1 LSCVLLSTGSSLLH
15 KQSCSCEYVLRDSLI
30 YVVSLIE
37 ITMNFICQV
46 KAVILCVGL
55 SVGVALTN
63 QAQAEDIDLLCY
75 VVMPDQRIIDLKKMC
90 GRTIQKAR
98 VLSPA
103 ERQAQFLRNF
113 YEKIQS
119 HPAGKE
125 ILEQSD
131 PDALIGKAN
140 QVCNAIKQG
149 TYQPPQVQLNP
160 DEPDERRIP
169 NLEEALVDQV
179 ASQGFCGES

>member
-1 LSCVLLSTGSSLLH
+1 
-15 KQSCSCEYVLRDSLI
+15 
-30 YVVSLIE
+30 
-37 ITMNFICQV
+37 MNFICQV

-55 SVGVALTN
+55 SVSVALAN

-75 VVMPDQRIIDLKKMC
+75 VVMPDQRIIDLGKMC
-90 GRTIQKAR
+90 GRKKAPA
-98 VLSPA
+98 LSPA

-119 HPAGKE
+119 HPAGKK

-140 QVCNAIKQG
+140 QICKAIKEG
-149 TYQPPQVQLNP
+149 THRPPQAQPNP
-160 DEPDERRIP
+160 DEPDERRIA
-169 NLEEALVDQV
+169 NLEEAFVDQVV
-179 ASQGFCGES
+179 ASQGFCVESK

>member
-1 LSCVLLSTGSSLLH
+1 MKTTM
-15 KQSCSCEYVLRDSLI
+15 KFI
-30 YVVSLIE
+30 YKTRV
-37 ITMNFICQV
+37 
-46 KAVILCVGL
+46 VILSLGFLLGL
-55 SVGVALTN
+55 ALAD

-75 VVMPDQRIIDLKKMC
+75 VVIDERIINLEKMC
-90 GRTIQKAR
+90 GRTQKAR

-140 QVCNAIKQG
+140 QVCNAIKEG
-149 TYQPPQVQLNP
+149 TYQQPQAQPNP
-160 DEPDERRIP
+160 DEPDERRIA
-169 NLEEALVDQV
+169 NLEEAFVDQVV
-179 ASQGFCGES
+179 ASQGFCVESK

>member
-1 LSCVLLSTGSSLLH
+1 MKFIYKMKVVIFCLGLLL
-15 KQSCSCEYVLRDSLI
+15 
-30 YVVSLIE
+30 
-37 ITMNFICQV
+37 
-46 KAVILCVGL
+46 
-55 SVGVALTN
+55 GVALAD

-75 VVMPDQRIIDLKKMC
+75 VVIDERIINLEKMC
-90 GRTIQKAR
+90 GRTQKAP

-140 QVCNAIKQG
+140 QVCNAIKQR
-149 TYQPPQVQLNP
+149 TYQPPQAQPTP
-160 DEPDERRIP
+160 DEPNERRIAD
-169 NLEEALVDQV
+169 LEEAFVDQV
-179 ASQGFCGES
+179 ASQNFCVDSK

>member
-1 LSCVLLSTGSSLLH
+1 MKT
-15 KQSCSCEYVLRDSLI
+15 
-30 YVVSLIE
+30 
-37 ITMNFICQV
+37 TMKFTYKMRV
-46 KAVILCVGL
+46 VILCLGL
-55 SVGVALTN
+55 LLGVALAN
-63 QAQAEDIDLLCY
+63 QAQAEDIDLVCY
-75 VVMPDQRIIDLKKMC
+75 VVIDERIINLEKMC

-131 PDALIGKAN
+131 PDSLIGKAN
-140 QVCNAIKQG
+140 QVCNAIKKG
-149 TYQPPQVQLNP
+149 SYQPPQGQPNP
-160 DEPDERRIP
+160 DEPNERKIAD
-169 NLEEALVDQV
+169 LEEAFVDQV
-179 ASQGFCGES
+179 ASQGFCRES

>member
-1 LSCVLLSTGSSLLH
+1 LSCVLLSTRSSLLH
-15 KQSCSCEYVLRDSLI
+15 EQWRSSEYVLRDNLIYLMSLI
-30 YVVSLIE
+30 K
-37 ITMNFICQV
+37 ITMNFICKV

-55 SVGVALTN
+55 SVGVALAN

-90 GRTIQKAR
+90 GRTQKAR

-103 ERQAQFLRNF
+103 ERQAQFLQNF
-113 YEKIQS
+113 YKKIQS

-125 ILEQSD
+125 ILEQAD

-149 TYQPPQVQLNP
+149 TYQPPQAQLNP

-169 NLEEALVDQV
+169 NLEEAFVDQV

>member
-1 LSCVLLSTGSSLLH
+1 MRV
-15 KQSCSCEYVLRDSLI
+15 
-30 YVVSLIE
+30 
-37 ITMNFICQV
+37 
-46 KAVILCVGL
+46 AILCLGL
-55 SVGVALTN
+55 LLALADR
-63 QAQAEDIDLLCY
+63 AQAEDIDLLCY
-75 VVMPDQRIIDLKKMC
+75 AVIDERIINLEKMC
-90 GRTIQKAR
+90 DRTIQKAR

-113 YEKIQS
+113 YEKIQN

-149 TYQPPQVQLNP
+149 TYQPPQAQPNP
-160 DEPDERRIP
+160 DEPDERRIA
-169 NLEEALVDQV
+169 NLEEAFVDQV
-179 ASQGFCGES
+179 ASQSFCIESK

>member
-1 LSCVLLSTGSSLLH
+1 LSYILLSTRSSLLH
-15 KQSCSCEYVLRDSLI
+15 EQWRCSEYVLSDSLI
-30 YVVSLIE
+30 YLVSLIE

-55 SVGVALTN
+55 SLSVALAN
-63 QAQAEDIDLLCY
+63 QAQAKDTDLLCY

-90 GRTIQKAR
+90 GRTQKSR
-98 VLSPA
+98 TLSPA
-103 ERQAQFLRNF
+103 ERQAQFLRDF

-125 ILEQSD
+125 IWEQSD

-140 QVCNAIKQG
+140 QVCNAIKEG
-149 TYQPPQVQLNP
+149 TYQQPQAQPNP
-160 DEPDERRIP
+160 NEPNERRIAD
-169 NLEEALVDQV
+169 LEEAFVNQV
-179 ASQGFCGES
+179 ASQGFCVES

>member
-1 LSCVLLSTGSSLLH
+1 
-15 KQSCSCEYVLRDSLI
+15 
-30 YVVSLIE
+30 
-37 ITMNFICQV
+37 MNFICKV

-55 SVGVALTN
+55 SVGVALAN

-75 VVMPDQRIIDLKKMC
+75 VVIDERIINLEKMC
-90 GRTIQKAR
+90 GRTQKAR

-103 ERQAQFLRNF
+103 ERQARFLRNF

-140 QVCNAIKQG
+140 QVCNEIKQG
-149 TYQPPQVQLNP
+149 TYQPPQAQPNP
-160 DEPDERRIP
+160 DEPDERRIA
-169 NLEEALVDQV
+169 NLEEAFVDQV
-179 ASQGFCGES
+179 ASQGFCVESK

>member
-1 LSCVLLSTGSSLLH
+1 
-15 KQSCSCEYVLRDSLI
+15 
-30 YVVSLIE
+30 VSLIK
-37 ITMNFICQV
+37 ITMNFICKV
-46 KAVILCVGL
+46 KTVILCVGL
-55 SVGVALTN
+55 LVGVALAN
-63 QAQAEDIDLLCY
+63 KAQAEDTDLLCY
-75 VVMPDQRIIDLKKMC
+75 MVIDERIIDLRTMC

-98 VLSPA
+98 ALSPA

-125 ILEQSD
+125 ILEQAD

-149 TYQPPQVQLNP
+149 TYQPPQAQFNP
-160 DEPDERRIP
+160 DEPDERKIP
-169 NLEEALVDQV
+169 NLEEAFVYQV

>member
-1 LSCVLLSTGSSLLH
+1 M
-15 KQSCSCEYVLRDSLI
+15 K
-30 YVVSLIE
+30 
-37 ITMNFICQV
+37 FICKV

-55 SVGVALTN
+55 SVGVALGN

-75 VVMPDQRIIDLKKMC
+75 VVTPDQRIIDLKKMC
-90 GRTIQKAR
+90 GRTLQKAR
-98 VLSPA
+98 TLSPA

-113 YEKIQS
+113 YEKLQS

-140 QVCNAIKQG
+140 RVCNAKKG
-149 TYQPPQVQLNP
+149 TYQPPQAPPNS

-179 ASQGFCGES
+179 ASQGFCVES

>member
-1 LSCVLLSTGSSLLH
+1 MKT
-15 KQSCSCEYVLRDSLI
+15 
-30 YVVSLIE
+30 
-37 ITMNFICQV
+37 TMKFICKV
-46 KAVILCVGL
+46 KTLILCVEL
-55 SVGVALTN
+55 LVGVALAD
-63 QAQAEDIDLLCY
+63 QVQAEDIDLLCY
-75 VVMPDQRIIDLKKMC
+75 AVIDQQVINLEKMC

-140 QVCNAIKQG
+140 QICNAIKEG
-149 TYQPPQVQLNP
+149 TYQPLPQPNP
-160 DEPDERRIP
+160 DELDERRIA
-169 NLEEALVDQV
+169 NLEEVFVDQV
-179 ASQGFCGES
+179 ASQGFCVDSK

>member
-1 LSCVLLSTGSSLLH
+1 
-15 KQSCSCEYVLRDSLI
+15 
-30 YVVSLIE
+30 VSLIE
-37 ITMNFICQV
+37 ITMNFICKV

-55 SVGVALTN
+55 LVGVALAN

-90 GRTIQKAR
+90 GRTQKAR
-98 VLSPA
+98 SLSPA
-103 ERQAQFLRNF
+103 ERQAQFLRKF

-125 ILEQSD
+125 IAEQTD

-140 QVCNAIKQG
+140 QICQAIKEK
-149 TYQPPQVQLNP
+149 TYQPPQAQPNP
-160 DEPDERRIP
+160 EEPDERRIA
-169 NLEEALVDQV
+169 NLEEAFVDQVV
-179 ASQGFCGES
+179 ASQGFCVQSK